1 MKLLVKVKIPVER
14 GNQKVKDG
22 SLSSTLGEIMARQ
35 KPEAVY
41 FTDIDGQR
49 AVLTIVNVND
59 SSEISL
65 IAEPYYLGFNASV
78 EIHTILTPDDIGKA
92 GGQFAELVAKFA

>member
-1 MKLLVKVKIPVER
+1 MKLLVKVQIPVEK

-22 SLSSTLGEIMARQ
+22 TLSTTLGEIMARQ

-41 FTDIDGQR
+41 FTDVDGQR
-49 AVLTIVNVND
+49 AIYTVVNVND

-65 IAEPYYLGFNASV
+65 IAEPYYLGFNAKV
-78 EIHTILTPDDIGKA
+78 EIKTVLTPDDIGKA
-92 GGQFAELVAKFA
+92 GTQFGELVAKFA